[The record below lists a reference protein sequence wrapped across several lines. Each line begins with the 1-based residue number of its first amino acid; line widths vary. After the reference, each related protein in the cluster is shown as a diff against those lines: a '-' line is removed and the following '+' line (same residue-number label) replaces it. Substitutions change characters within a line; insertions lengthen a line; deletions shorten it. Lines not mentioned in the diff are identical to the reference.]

1 MAMVYIPEPLQSLS
15 RGQKEVTLEA
25 TTVRQIIAQLE
36 ALYPGMEDALVED
49 GDLKPH
55 IAVAVDGE
63 VALRPTMR
71 LTCAFDHR
79 IADGAQVAEFLC
91 ELRQRIENPET
102 ALLDL

>member
-1 MAMVYIPEPLQSLS
+1 MATVYIPEPLQSLS

-55 IAVAVDGE
+55 VAVAVDGE
-63 VALRPTMR
+63 VSILGVMEPVSADSEVHFIPALGGGSAAP
-71 LTCAFDHR
+71 
-79 IADGAQVAEFLC
+79 
-91 ELRQRIENPET
+91 
-102 ALLDL
+102 

>member
-15 RGQKEVTLEA
+15 RGQKEVTLAA
-25 TTVRQIIAQLE
+25 TTVRQVIAQLE

-63 VALRPTMR
+63 VSILGVMEPVGADSEVHFIPAL
-71 LTCAFDHR
+71 
-79 IADGAQVAEFLC
+79 GGGG
-91 ELRQRIENPET
+91 T
-102 ALLDL
+102 AP